1 MNMETN
7 QGPGQNWQGQNPNQP
22 GAAPYGNPGYSGENQ
37 PPYGQPPYYQN
48 QNYAPYPPR
57 QQQPGRGL
65 GIAAMICGIC
75 SILLIAANIFIAIGC
90 GIAGL
95 VMGIVGRKKNGKDG
109 MALSGIITS
118 SIGIGL
124 CVLLFILAIILVG
137 AAFGS
142 YGMEY
147 FDYYLNSARL
157 AALCI
162 GAIL

>member
-7 QGPGQNWQGQNPNQP
+7 QGPGQNWQGQNHTQP
-22 GAAPYGNPGYSGENQ
+22 GAAPYGNSPYEPGYSGTN
-37 PPYGQPPYYQN
+37 QPPYYQN

-57 QQQPGRGL
+57 QQPGRGL

-75 SILLIAANIFIAIGC
+75 SILLIAANLFIAIGC

-95 VMGIVGRKKNGKDG
+95 VTGIVGRKKNGKDG

-118 SIGIGL
+118 SIGIGI
-124 CVLLFILAIILVG
+124 CVLLFVLAIVLVG

-147 FDYYLNSARL
+147 FDYYLNSAKL
-157 AALCI
+157 AAL
-162 GAIL
+162 GAGVIL